1 MASPE
6 SETDQSRASEQSASP
21 HWGESVTAAFE
32 AAQQESA
39 EDRVLLN
46 APDIQ
51 EDVLE
56 PAYFDPQ
63 SQVFLDPEEHAEA
76 QQETA
81 AGGNLAMQGLA
92 EALEGIDRDAG
103 VDGREAVRRI
113 EPSPRRAGETG
124 CSNRHQDDQELV
136 PDYSAELPRASRGS
150 QDEMQV
156 DQQGQVL
163 HAAMQQDIMV
173 QMTTMMRDLLANQL
187 APAIQGL
194 ASAQQVG
201 LEKFHRLMC
210 VRTMN
215 HDARHESA
223 EAAARELKGGTEI
236 KPPPLPAEVSSA
248 SSAVGSVLQLAELL
262 LAECES
268 ASIGDGSSDKKASL
282 KKIEGGEREGQPSGG
297 KADGKGKDQSK
308 GKAGGGKFLK
318 QTWRRKRVSLVLG
331 LVVGVNLN
339 LLNQITHQ
347 VEARRLAETTVGMP
361 CQKVLGQVV
370 SVIQEGGVV
379 TGHRTVD
386 AHNVSSD
393 RFKYS
398 CVRGCAGAN
407 KIGDRGPR
415 LVEMMLVMAVVTVT
429 MLKNLKSYLQ
439 VPCCDGARKALQYL
453 QGE

>member
-103 VDGREAVRRI
+103 VDGREA
-113 EPSPRRAGETG
+113 
-124 CSNRHQDDQELV
+124 
-136 PDYSAELPRASRGS
+136 
-150 QDEMQV
+150 DEMQV

-187 APAIQGL
+187 
-194 ASAQQVG
+194 VG